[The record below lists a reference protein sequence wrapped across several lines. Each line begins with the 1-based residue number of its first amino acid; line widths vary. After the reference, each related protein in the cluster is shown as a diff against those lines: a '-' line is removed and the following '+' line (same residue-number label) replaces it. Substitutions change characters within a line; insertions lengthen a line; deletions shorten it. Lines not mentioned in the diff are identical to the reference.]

1 MPARGREETAN
12 EASRLLTQDEA
23 TSETARVSGARN
35 LSSWSA
41 GCDQR
46 ACGENE
52 RSPRLIDVTSRDA
65 PAVRWCAR
73 TWCADARVPTYF
85 RNSATGFV
93 VGLRSESFSPWRAA
107 PRRSQR
113 SRPFFFAPH
122 RARAKRLR
130 RAPGEPFYVRTSPRY
145 VARPTLRAPP
155 TASHRGPAPS
165 ASRATR
171 RAPVPARRDGSGHR
185 VSRHDPNAA

>member
-23 TSETARVSGARN
+23 TSETSRVSGARN

-73 TWCADARVPTYF
+73 TWCADARVPTF
-85 RNSATGFV
+85 ESLQRVLSSVCVPSRSAHGAQRLA
-93 VGLRSESFSPWRAA
+93 GRSILH
-107 PRRSQR
+107 
-113 SRPFFFAPH
+113 FFFRSAS
-122 RARAKRLR
+122 ARAKRLR

-145 VARPTLRAPP
+145 VARPTLCAPP

-171 RAPVPARRDGSGHR
+171 RAPVPARRDGCGHR